1 MGMVVNGVL
10 RLVVSV
16 PDLLVPRFFLLLQ
29 SGFQVRAQ
37 MGCSVRRLLGEQLGL
52 SPDYIQERIR
62 TLFLDGHP
70 VDDMDTAVVLDGS
83 VLALSGALPG
93 LVGATLRLG
102 GYYGCLRDSITYQPP
117 TAGSGGNRST
127 AVGTITVKLFNLVLM
142 DLGSQ
147 FLSQGVLLR
156 AVAVEDFFRTQ
167 LADFW
172 DAAPQVRN
180 EDEPT
185 AEPLSRPQLLE
196 LGADAVLLR
205 VTTAA
210 HS

>member
-1 MGMVVNGVL
+1 MGMVVDGVL
-10 RLVVSV
+10 RLVVRV
-16 PDLLVPRFFLLLQ
+16 PDLLESRFFLLLQ

-70 VDDMDTAVVLDGS
+70 VDDMGTAVVQDGS

-117 TAGSGGNRST
+117 TAGSDGSRST
-127 AVGTITVKLFNLVLM
+127 AFGTITVKLFNLVLK

-147 FLSQGVLLR
+147 FLSQGVLLP
-156 AVAVEDFFRTQ
+156 ATAVEDFFRTQ

-172 DAAPQVRN
+172 DAAPQVRI
-180 EDEPT
+180 EGEPM
-185 AEPLSRPQLLE
+185 AEALSRHQLLQ